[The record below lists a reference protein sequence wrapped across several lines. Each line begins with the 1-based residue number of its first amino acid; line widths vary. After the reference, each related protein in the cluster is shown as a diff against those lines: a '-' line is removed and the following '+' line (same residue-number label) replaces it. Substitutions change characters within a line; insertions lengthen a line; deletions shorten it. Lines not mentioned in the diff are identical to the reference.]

1 MGGHPATQLRRL
13 CPGDVRA
20 SGGSVLLVPMITLCT
35 GDLEECV
42 RGVTETGELL
52 MSSVANALRQRDL
65 ELYVIINKATWL
77 YILGIRIRKYVETAP
92 DTTKSSLVSP
102 RSRMHVNDYGLML
115 SIPSTTCGRAG
126 NIRLQNVTNCVPGA
140 PHSRKKVSTVL
151 GQQPSGIQTR
161 ACSAPLGGAI

>member
-1 MGGHPATQLRRL
+1 M
-13 CPGDVRA
+13 RA

-77 YILGIRIRKYVETAP
+77 EKERREFDTPRGNQRK
-92 DTTKSSLVSP
+92 L
-102 RSRMHVNDYGLML
+102 
-115 SIPSTTCGRAG
+115 
-126 NIRLQNVTNCVPGA
+126 
-140 PHSRKKVSTVL
+140 
-151 GQQPSGIQTR
+151 
-161 ACSAPLGGAI
+161 